1 MKYFFTILLI
11 SWTIALSAQLEPGLI
26 AYYSFDDCTPR
37 DSSGVTGS
45 GAFVGGNP
53 DCVCGVS
60 GNAIELNGFDQE
72 MLMLGTINNAFES
85 GDFTISLYIKSTSA
99 AGTQSLL
106 NKRES
111 CGVDNSLGIRLNPA
125 ANNISVEVSESNA
138 QMANV
143 SGSLDFGSCWQHIV
157 VVRSGARTQLYIN
170 AVLIQENNS
179 NTGARIN
186 LRNNG
191 VISIGGGTCVSEA
204 VDNRFSGLVD
214 EVKVYERGFNQRQ
227 VEDLYLAPDRISTI
241 DTTIFLGNSVN
252 IRTTNSC
259 ATDFQWNPAGSL
271 DDSASPNP
279 VATPS
284 QTTTYTAFF
293 NDDICSAIDSVTIS
307 VINPD
312 DLPCDLVFLPTA
324 FTPNGDNVNDA
335 YGISN
340 PNAIDDLISM
350 EIFDRWGGRVFATD
364 NPFER
369 WDGNFKGQPVNS
381 GVMLYRVRF
390 RCDGIEDTSVGS
402 FSIIR

>member
-11 SWTIALSAQLEPGLI
+11 SLTLPLIAQTGLI
-26 AYYSFDDCTPR
+26 AYYSFDDCTPS

-45 GAFVGGNP
+45 GAFVGSP

-72 MLMLGTINNAFES
+72 MLLLGRINNAFES
-85 GDFTISLYIKSTSA
+85 GDFTISMYIKSTSA

-125 ANNISVEVSESNA
+125 ANSISVEISESNA

-143 SGSLDFGSCWQHIV
+143 TGSLDFGSCWQHIV
-157 VVRSGARTQLYIN
+157 VVRSGAKTQLYIN
-170 AVLIQENNS
+170 AVLIEESTSNNL
-179 NTGARIN
+179 ARVN
-186 LRNNG
+186 LTNNA
-191 VISIGGGTCVSEA
+191 VMSVGGGTCVSEA

-214 EVKVYERGFNQRQ
+214 EIKIFERSFNQRDI
-227 VEDLYLAPDRISTI
+227 EELYLAPDRISTR
-241 DTTIFLGNSVN
+241 DTTVFLGNSVD

-259 ATDFQWNPAGSL
+259 ATDFQWTPSSDL
-271 DDSASPNP
+271 DDPTSPNP
-279 VATPS
+279 VATPT
-284 QTTTYTAFF
+284 QTTTYTALF
-293 NDDICSAIDSVTIS
+293 NDGICAAIDSVTIS
-307 VINPD
+307 VIDPN
-312 DLPCDLVFLPTA
+312 DLPCDLVYLPTA

-340 PNAIDDLISM
+340 PYAIDDLISM

-390 RCDGIEDTSVGS
+390 RCNGVEDTNVGS

>member
-11 SWTIALSAQLEPGLI
+11 SLTLPLFAQLEAGLI
-26 AYYSFDDCTPR
+26 AYYSFDDCTPS

-45 GAFVGGNP
+45 GAFVGFPN
-53 DCVCGVS
+53 CVCGVS

-72 MLMLGTINNAFES
+72 MLMLGRINNSFES
-85 GDFTISLYIKSTSA
+85 GDFTISMYIKSTSA

-106 NKRES
+106 NKRQN

-125 ANNISVEVSESNA
+125 ANSISVELSESNT
-138 QMANV
+138 QMGNV
-143 SGSLDFGSCWQHIV
+143 TGSLDFGSCWQHIV
-157 VVRSGARTQLYIN
+157 VVRSGAKTQLYIN
-170 AVLIQENNS
+170 GILTEETVS
-179 NTGARIN
+179 NTRARVN
-186 LRNNG
+186 LRNNA
-191 VISIGGGTCVSEA
+191 VISVGGGACVAEA
-204 VDNRFSGLVD
+204 VDNRFSGFID
-214 EVKVYERGFNQRQ
+214 EIKIYERSFSQKQ
-227 VEDLYLAPDRISTI
+227 IDALYLAPDRISTT

-259 ATDFQWNPAGSL
+259 ATDFSWTPTTGL
-271 DDSASPNP
+271 DDPESPNP
-279 VATPS
+279 VASPTE
-284 QTTTYTAFF
+284 TTTYTALF
-293 NDDICSAIDSVTIS
+293 NDGICAAIDSVTIT
-307 VINPD
+307 VIDPD
-312 DLPCDLVFLPTA
+312 DLPCDLVYLPTA

-340 PNAIDDLISM
+340 PYAIDDLISM

-390 RCDGIEDTSVGS
+390 RCDGKEDTTVGS

>member
-1 MKYFFTILLI
+1 MRYFFTILLI
-11 SWTIALSAQLEPGLI
+11 GLSLPIFAQIEQGLI

-45 GAFVGGNP
+45 GAFVGSP

-72 MLMLGTINNAFES
+72 VLLLGRINNAFDQ
-85 GDFTISLYIKSTSA
+85 GDFTISMYFKFTSA

-106 NKRES
+106 NKRET
-111 CGVDNSLGIRLNPA
+111 CGVVNSLGIRLNPA
-125 ANNISVEVSESNA
+125 ANSISVEVSESNG

-143 SGSLDFGSCWQHIV
+143 TGSLDFGSCWQHVV
-157 VVRSGARTQLYIN
+157 VVRSGGLTQLYIN
-170 AVLIQENNS
+170 AVLIGETVSTTRARVNLENNAVMS
-179 NTGARIN
+179 
-186 LRNNG
+186 
-191 VISIGGGTCVSEA
+191 VGGGACVSEA
-204 VDNRFSGLVD
+204 VDNRFSGIVD
-214 EVKVYERGFNQRQ
+214 EIKIYERAFNQDQ
-227 VEDLYLAPDRISTI
+227 VTSLYLAPDQISTS

-259 ATDFQWNPAGSL
+259 ATEFEWTPTDGL
-271 DDSASPNP
+271 DDPESPNP
-279 VATPS
+279 VASPTE
-284 QTTTYTAFF
+284 TTTYSVLF
-293 NDDICSAIDSVTIS
+293 NDNICSSVDSVTIT
-307 VINPD
+307 VINPE
-312 DLPCDLVFLPTA
+312 DLDCGLVFMPTA

-340 PNAIDDLISM
+340 PNAIEDLISL
-350 EIFDRWGGRVFATD
+350 EIFDRWGGRVFMTD

-369 WDGNFKGQPVNS
+369 WDGNFKGQPVFP

-390 RCDGIEDTSVGS
+390 RCDGEEDTIVGS

>member
-1 MKYFFTILLI
+1 MKYIFTILLI
-11 SWTIALSAQLEPGLI
+11 GLTLPLFAQIERGLI
-26 AYYSFDDCTPR
+26 AYYSFNDCTPR

-45 GAFVGGNP
+45 GAFVGSP

-72 MLMLGTINNAFES
+72 MLLLGRINNSFES
-85 GDFTISLYIKSTSA
+85 GDFTISMYIKSTSA

-106 NKRES
+106 NKREN
-111 CGVDNSLGIRLNPA
+111 CGVANSLGIRLNPA
-125 ANNISVEVSESNA
+125 ANSISAELSESNE

-143 SGSLDFGSCWQHIV
+143 SGSLDFGSCWQHVV
-157 VVRSGARTQLYIN
+157 VVRSGGQTQLYIN
-170 AVLIQENNS
+170 SVLIGETVS
-179 NTGARIN
+179 NTRARVN
-186 LRNNG
+186 LGNNA
-191 VISIGGGTCVSEA
+191 VMSVGGGACVSEA
-204 VDNRFSGLVD
+204 LDNRFSGLVD
-214 EVKVYERGFNQRQ
+214 EIKIYERAFNQKQ
-227 VEDLYLAPDRISTI
+227 VASLYLAPDRISTT

-259 ATDFQWNPAGSL
+259 ATDFQWTPTEGL
-271 DDSASPNP
+271 DDPESPNP
-279 VATPS
+279 VASPN
-284 QTTTYTAFF
+284 QTITYTALF
-293 NDDICSAIDSVTIS
+293 NDGICAAIDSVTVS
-307 VINPD
+307 VIDPD
-312 DLPCDLVFLPTA
+312 DLDCGLVFLPTA

-340 PNAIDDLISM
+340 PYAIDDLISM

-369 WDGNFKGQPVNS
+369 WDGNFKGQPVIS

-390 RCDGIEDTSVGS
+390 RCDGEEDTTVGS

>member
-11 SWTIALSAQLEPGLI
+11 SLTLPLIAQTGLI
-26 AYYSFDDCTPR
+26 AYYSFDDCTPS

-45 GAFVGGNP
+45 GAFVGSP

-72 MLMLGTINNAFES
+72 MLLLGRINNAFES
-85 GDFTISLYIKSTSA
+85 GDFTISMYIKSTSA

-125 ANNISVEVSESNA
+125 ANSISVEISESNA

-143 SGSLDFGSCWQHIV
+143 TGSLDFGSCWQHIV
-157 VVRSGARTQLYIN
+157 VVRSGAKTQLYIN
-170 AVLIQENNS
+170 AVLIEESTSNNL
-179 NTGARIN
+179 ARVN
-186 LRNNG
+186 LTNNA
-191 VISIGGGTCVSEA
+191 VMSVGGGTCVSEA

-214 EVKVYERGFNQRQ
+214 EIKIFERSFNQRDI
-227 VEDLYLAPDRISTI
+227 EELYLAPDRISTR
-241 DTTIFLGNSVN
+241 DTTVFLGNSVD

-259 ATDFQWNPAGSL
+259 ATDFQWTPSSDL
-271 DDSASPNP
+271 DDPTSPNP
-279 VATPS
+279 VATPT
-284 QTTTYTAFF
+284 QTTTYTALF
-293 NDDICSAIDSVTIS
+293 NDGICAAIDSVTIS
-307 VINPD
+307 VIDPD
-312 DLPCDLVFLPTA
+312 DLPCDLVYLPTA

-340 PNAIDDLISM
+340 PYAIDDLISM

-390 RCDGIEDTSVGS
+390 RCNGVEDTNVGS

>member
-11 SWTIALSAQLEPGLI
+11 GLTLPLIAQQGLI

-45 GAFVGGNP
+45 GAFVGFP

-72 MLMLGTINNAFES
+72 MLMLGRINNSFES
-85 GDFTISLYIKSTSA
+85 GDFTISMYIKSTSA

-106 NKRES
+106 NKRQS
-111 CGVDNSLGIRLNPA
+111 CGVDNSLGVRLNPA
-125 ANNISVEVSESNA
+125 ANSISVEISESNA

-143 SGSLDFGSCWQHIV
+143 TGSLDFGSCWQHIV
-157 VVRSGARTQLYIN
+157 VVRSGAKTQLYVN
-170 AVLIQENNS
+170 AVLVEESVS
-179 NTGARIN
+179 NTRARVN
-186 LRNNG
+186 LRNNA
-191 VISIGGGTCVSEA
+191 VMSVGGGACVSEA

-214 EVKVYERGFNQRQ
+214 EIKIYERSFNQKQ
-227 VEDLYLAPDRISTI
+227 IEELYLAPDRISTR
-241 DTTIFLGNSVN
+241 DTTIFLGNSVD

-259 ATDFQWNPAGSL
+259 ATAFQWTPTNDL
-271 DDSASPNP
+271 DDPTSPNP
-279 VATPS
+279 VATPG
-284 QTTTYTAFF
+284 QTTTYTALF
-293 NDDICSAIDSVTIS
+293 NDGICAAIDSVTIT

-312 DLPCDLVFLPTA
+312 DLPCDLVYMPTA
-324 FTPNGDNVNDA
+324 FTPNADNVNDV

-340 PNAIDDLISM
+340 PYAIDDLISM

-390 RCDGIEDTSVGS
+390 RCDGKEDTSVGS